1 MVIHY
6 SRNTKRAAQEL
17 RRNMTAQEKR
27 LWYGYLRE
35 YPVQFRRQKQIDRFI
50 VDFYCAA
57 ARLVIEVD
65 GFQHFDDAHKVYDAE
80 RTLVLSQY
88 GLRVIRFTN
97 AEIDHRFMVVC
108 KTIDSAVKSLCK

>member
-65 GFQHFDDAHKVYDAE
+65 GFQLLMMRIRYMMLSERWYFRSTVY
-80 RTLVLSQY
+80 
-88 GLRVIRFTN
+88 G
-97 AEIDHRFMVVC
+97 
-108 KTIDSAVKSLCK
+108 

>member
-27 LWYGYLRE
+27 LWYGYLRK

-57 ARLVIEVD
+57 AHLVIEVD
-65 GFQHFDDAHKVYDAE
+65 GLQHFDDAHKAYDAE
-80 RTLVLSQY
+80 RTLILSQY
-88 GLRVIRFTN
+88 GLQVIRFTN
-97 AEIDHRFMVVC
+97 AEIDHRFAAVC
-108 KTIDSAVKSLCK
+108 RTIDSTVKSLCQ